1 MSFDAN
7 TQALWTDAVK
17 EYEKE
22 TTNQIGD
29 RFRQSPVA
37 SPEDLLAKIEASDNE
52 FKGFRH
58 KHERLWTR
66 LKSFV
71 KPIIQLGNLTSS
83 LAGKTPVGVPAAVTI
98 TAVLQ
103 LLIVSPFWDVRIRC

>member
-1 MSFDAN
+1 MPFDAN
-7 TQALWTDAVK
+7 TQALWTDAVE

-22 TTNQIGD
+22 TTNKIGD
-29 RFRQSPVA
+29 HFQKSAVT

-52 FKGFRH
+52 FKDFRH

-66 LKSFV
+66 LKSFA

-83 LAGKTPVGVPAAVTI
+83 LVGNTPAGAPAAVTI

-103 LLIVSPFWDVRIRC
+103 LLTVSPLQDVRIGC